1 MRRHLGGLLGG
12 KFWVVH
18 TDVATADGVGAVG
31 LKNEQTI
38 EGSNPA
44 KGIDSETVKTDTD
57 EKKSFTVVF
66 KAQ

>member
-1 MRRHLGGLLGG
+1 MGE

-18 TDVATADGVGAVG
+18 TDVATADGAAG

-57 EKKSFTVVF
+57 EKKVSLLSLRLSDHIHNASFSS
-66 KAQ
+66 